1 MMYAYAN
8 PKPPARAR
16 KTAAIPVLRTV
27 FWSMILPPLAGAVL
41 VGGVAALA
49 GLPPLDF
56 ALNFLGQVFIDLS
69 GIIANLGT
77 AIFFAAALY
86 YGVSPRLP
94 GLLLHRSLTA
104 GIIAR
109 FTRLCALWT
118 PPPAGGVAGAANRH
132 SALAALTRPSRVA
145 LSTAAD
151 LAAAAPRLE

>member
-8 PKPPARAR
+8 PKPPACAR
-16 KTAAIPVLRTV
+16 PTPAAVQALRTV
-27 FWSMILPPLAGAVL
+27 FWSMILPPLAGAIL

-118 PPPAGGVAGAANRH
+118 PPLAGVAFAANRH
-132 SALAALTRPSRVA
+132 NALAVLTRPSRVA
-145 LSTAAD
+145 LCTAAD

>member
-8 PKPPARAR
+8 LKPPARAR
-16 KTAAIPVLRTV
+16 KTTAVQVVRTV
-27 FWSMILPPLAGAVL
+27 LWSVALPPLVGAIL

-69 GIIANLGT
+69 GVIANLCI

-104 GIIAR
+104 GSPG
-109 FTRLCALWT
+109 RLCA
-118 PPPAGGVAGAANRH
+118 
-132 SALAALTRPSRVA
+132 
-145 LSTAAD
+145 
-151 LAAAAPRLE
+151 APVP